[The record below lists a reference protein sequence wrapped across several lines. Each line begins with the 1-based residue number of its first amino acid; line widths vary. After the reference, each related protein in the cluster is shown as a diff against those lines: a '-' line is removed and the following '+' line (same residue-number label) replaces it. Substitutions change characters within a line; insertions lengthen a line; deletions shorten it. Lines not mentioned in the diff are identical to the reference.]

1 MRSQRLN
8 RARGCFSRLCRN
20 GSCAQEGAQRP
31 SVRVQNRLS
40 GRRLARLGGGS
51 RRLVRGVALTG
62 IGLALKGI
70 RAVLGQVLAGELHA
84 ERELLVGI
92 GVVAFHRLGD
102 AQLTVLEL
110 VLEDRLG
117 IGAYVKAQRAVAV
130 VHHLHG
136 IDERALAVVVHCG
149 IGIFARGHNLAHAEA
164 IGLAGVRLG
173 KLQRL
178 DVLMTED
185 DLAVGRVGGN
195 ADRFGLLA
203 VALAR
208 QLLQLKGE
216 FIFLEVAAFE
226 RLPSLEVNSS

>member
-8 RARGCFSRLCRN
+8 RARECFNRLCRN
-20 GSCAQEGAQRP
+20 GSRAQESAQRP
-31 SVRVQNRLS
+31 SVRAQNHLS
-40 GRRLARLGGGS
+40 GRRFARLGGGS
-51 RRLVRGVALTG
+51 RRLVRGVALAG

-70 RAVLGQVLAGELHA
+70 RTVLGQVLAGELHA

-110 VLEDRLG
+110 VLKDRLG

-136 IDERALAVVVHCG
+136 VDERAPAVVVHCG
-149 IGIFARGHNLAHAEA
+149 IGSFARGHNLAHAEA

-173 KLQRL
+173 KPQRP
-178 DVLMTED
+178 DTLMAED
-185 DLAVGRVGGN
+185 DLAVGRVGGR

-216 FIFLEVAAFE
+216 FIFLEVSAFE
-226 RLPSLEVNSS
+226 RLPCLEVDSS

>member
-8 RARGCFSRLCRN
+8 RARGCFNRLCRN
-20 GSCAQEGAQRP
+20 GSCAQEGVQRS
-31 SVRVQNRLS
+31 SVRAQNHFC
-40 GRRLARLGGGS
+40 GRKLARQGGGS
-51 RRLVRGVALTG
+51 RRLVRGVALAG
-62 IGLALKGI
+62 IGLARKGI

-92 GVVAFHRLGD
+92 GVVAFHRFGD
-102 AQLTVLEL
+102 AQLTALEPVLK
-110 VLEDRLG
+110 DRLG
-117 IGAYVKAQRAVAV
+117 IGAYVKTQRAVAV
-130 VHHLHG
+130 VHHFHG
-136 IDERALAVVVHCG
+136 IDERAPAVVVHCG

-173 KLQRL
+173 KPQRL
-178 DVLMTED
+178 DVLMAED
-185 DLAVGRVGGN
+185 DLAVGRVGGS

-216 FIFLEVAAFE
+216 FIVLEVAAFE
-226 RLPSLEVNSS
+226 RLPCLDVDSS

>member
-8 RARGCFSRLCRN
+8 RARGCFNRLCRN
-20 GSCAQEGAQRP
+20 GSCAQEGVQRP
-31 SVRVQNRLS
+31 SVRVQNHFC
-40 GRRLARLGGGS
+40 GRRLARQGGGS
-51 RRLVRGVALTG
+51 RRLVRGVALAG
-62 IGLALKGI
+62 IGLARKGI

-110 VLEDRLG
+110 VLKDRLG
-117 IGAYVKAQRAVAV
+117 IGAYVKTQRAVAV

-136 IDERALAVVVHCG
+136 VDERAPAVVVHCG

-178 DVLMTED
+178 DALMVEN
-185 DLAVGRVGGN
+185 DLAVGRVGGS

-216 FIFLEVAAFE
+216 FIVLEVAAFE
-226 RLPSLEVNSS
+226 RLPCLEVDSS